1 MVARPANLS
10 NAVYDKMKDAVD
22 SGEFP
27 EGLKL
32 PTENA
37 LCERYGVSRPV
48 VRGAMERL
56 RKEGYIKTVRGSG
69 SFVIKEHVTPT
80 PFAPTLGEFAISG
93 IGDVIQ
99 CQETRMAFEG
109 EMAALAAERWTDEE
123 MEELDAALA
132 QIHSDGLDSVGTIDG
147 DMRFHSAVVKA
158 AKNEYAAAVYEVMKP
173 QILVGMNMSKGLY
186 PLLPEFA
193 RRHGIE
199 EHKAILDAIR
209 ARDVEGARREMRNHI
224 GFFGDQFK

>member
-1 MVARPANLS
+1 MARPANLS
-10 NAVYDKMKDAVD
+10 NAVYDKMKEAVD

-37 LCERYGVSRPV
+37 LCERYSVSRPV

-56 RKEGYIKTVRGSG
+56 RREGYIKTVRGSG

-80 PFAPTLGEFAISG
+80 PFAPALGEFAISG

-99 CQETRMAFEG
+99 CQEARMVFEG
-109 EMAALAAERWTDEE
+109 EMAALAAERWTNKE
-123 MEELDAALA
+123 MEEMDAALA
-132 QIHSDGLDSVGTIDG
+132 QIHAAGLDSVSTVDG
-147 DMRFHSAVVKA
+147 DMRFHTAVIQG
-158 AKNEYAAAVYEVMKP
+158 AKNDYASALFELMKP

-193 RRHGIE
+193 HRHGIE

-209 ARDVEGARREMRNHI
+209 ARDPEGARREMRNHI

>member
-1 MVARPANLS
+1 MARPANLS
-10 NAVYDKMKDAVD
+10 NAVYGKMKGAVD

-37 LCERYGVSRPV
+37 LCERYSVSRPV
-48 VRGAMERL
+48 VRGAMERM
-56 RKEGYIKTVRGSG
+56 RKEGYIKTIRGSG
-69 SFVIKEHVTPT
+69 SFVIKEHVTP
-80 PFAPTLGEFAISG
+80 ASSVPTLGEFAISG

-109 EMAALAAERWTDEE
+109 EMAALAAERWTASE
-123 MEELDAALA
+123 MDELDAALE
-132 QIHSDGLDSVGTIDG
+132 QIHSGGLDSVGTIDG
-147 DMRFHSAVVKA
+147 DMRFHTAVVNA
-158 AKNEYAAAVYEVMKP
+158 AKNDYAAAVYGLMKP

-199 EHKAILDAIR
+199 EHRAILDAIR

>member
-1 MVARPANLS
+1 MARPANLS
-10 NAVYDKMKDAVD
+10 NAVYGKMKEAVD

-32 PTENA
+32 PTESA

-80 PFAPTLGEFAISG
+80 PFAPTLGKFAISG

-99 CQETRMAFEG
+99 CQETRMVFEG

-123 MEELDAALA
+123 MKELDAALA
-132 QIHSDGLDSVGTIDG
+132 QIHRDGLDSVSTVDG
-147 DMRFHSAVVKA
+147 DMRFHCAVIRA
-158 AKNEYAAAVYEVMKP
+158 AKNDYAAAVYDLMKP

-193 RRHGIE
+193 HRHGIE
-199 EHKAILDAIR
+199 EHKAIRDAIKS
-209 ARDVEGARREMRNHI
+209 RDAEAARREMRNHI